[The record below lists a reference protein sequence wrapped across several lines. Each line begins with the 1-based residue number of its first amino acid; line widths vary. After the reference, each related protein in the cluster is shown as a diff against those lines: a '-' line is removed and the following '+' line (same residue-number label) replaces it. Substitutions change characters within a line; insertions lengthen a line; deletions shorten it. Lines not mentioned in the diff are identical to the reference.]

1 MQRLNLGSPNR
12 SSSHLPPAP
21 ARPRR
26 TRAEAIAIVEQAMAG
41 NYSAP
46 ARGGDYRAVQ
56 TAVADDGSLVVRT
69 ANRTITFAP
78 SMSARDRDAVLSI
91 RNRRRRDAD
100 LEDIEVSTVPG
111 TGVTPWR

>member
-1 MQRLNLGSPNR
+1 MQRLNLGSANK

-26 TRAEAIAIVEQAMAG
+26 TRADAIAIVEQAMAG

-56 TAVADDGSLVVRT
+56 TAVAGDGSVIVRT
-69 ANRTITFAP
+69 GNRTITFAP
-78 SMSARDRDAVLSI
+78 GLTARDRDAILSI
-91 RNRRRRDAD
+91 RNRRRRDND
-100 LEDIEVSTVPG
+100 TDDIEVSTVPG
-111 TGVTPWR
+111 TSVTSWR